1 MVVCLFSL
9 FCISGYPGVAIGGFF
24 MRGGVLRLGGGVAAS
39 DCPDVGTNV
48 LGCSYEV

>member
-1 MVVCLFSL
+1 
-9 FCISGYPGVAIGGFF
+9 

-48 LGCSYEV
+48 LGAHTRYRYNGYEIELGSWDCCLRFSFRS